1 MTQKLI
7 VMERNSEEELQK
19 ALQKHLKEAEYRTIA
34 LSVLK
39 ASLSTWQA
47 WIVVEDHAVAGFE

>member
-1 MTQKLI
+1 
-7 VMERNSEEELQK
+7 MERNSEEELQK

>member
-1 MTQKLI
+1 
-7 VMERNSEEELQK
+7 MERNSEEELQK

-47 WIVVEDHAVAGFE
+47 WIVVEDHALAGFE

>member
-39 ASLSTWQA
+39 ISLSTWQA
-47 WIVVEDHAVAGFE
+47 WIVVEDHALAGFE